1 MIMVQTNTSEEYAM
15 SLVEF
20 TGWLENK
27 GIPVP
32 LGFQFD
38 YREKIWTVIPGP
50 AGTRKV
56 QRSLEN
62 GKFMTLE
69 FHFPKDSQDVVVQL
83 VPVDGLVT
91 TLERVLVGIGKFHP
105 GVSTTLN
112 WFGLILLKDHDSP
125 TLKELGEV
133 VGVSTSTAHKYVQR
147 LRKLGLLYPRQGG
160 YVDRDIWLTPAGYAV
175 LEALT

>member
-20 TGWLENK
+20 ADWLEDK
-27 GIPVP
+27 TVP

-38 YREKIWTVIPGP
+38 YREKSWTVIPGYK
-50 AGTRKV
+50 GTQKV

-69 FHFPKDSQDVVVQL
+69 FSFPEGCQDVIVQL
-83 VPVDGLVT
+83 VPVDGLCT
-91 TLERVLVGIGKFHP
+91 TLERVLVGIGKSLP
-105 GVSTTLN
+105 RRLSYR
-112 WFGLILLKDHDSP
+112 
-125 TLKELGEV
+125 ELGEV

-160 YVDRDIWLTPAGYAV
+160 YIDRDINLTIVGYTV